1 LLVSSSSG
9 LIIAFVVVVWA
20 AYFIPLALRRYDEAS
35 KNASVE
41 TAGGLSRVIARTTRK
56 PAPAD
61 RTMTDQTPTDQTPM
75 DHTPMDQ
82 SRAQAAAT
90 SPAPRA
96 RTADRPAARRAARRR
111 RRTLLTLL
119 ALTAIVGGLAGFGVI
134 APYFVAGPAALVV
147 AWLVACRVQVR
158 RERGVVRSAPVRRED
173 VRDSAVGDEQPRASR
188 LVKIRTKLAAV
199 KLPAPRLS
207 AAKPARSAPAKAKA
221 KAKAKAADE
230 EDTVI
235 VSGQFE
241 DIDPGRKHEMESVP
255 LEVDALDD
263 QVVIAVPSISTA
275 GEALWD
281 PLPVTLPTYV
291 TKPRAGRT
299 VRTIDFSQPHTWT
312 SGHIEGEDVVLPKR
326 DDDTGEQRRAV
337 GH

>member
-1 LLVSSSSG
+1 LLVGSSSG

-20 AYFIPLALRRYDEAS
+20 AYAVPLALRRYDEAS

-41 TAGGLSRVIARTTRK
+41 TTGGLSRVISRSSGKSGAKAAPQPEPKTE
-56 PAPAD
+56 APAVT
-61 RTMTDQTPTDQTPM
+61 R
-75 DHTPMDQ
+75 
-82 SRAQAAAT
+82 SI
-90 SPAPRA
+90 
-96 RTADRPAARRAARRR
+96 DRPAARLAARRR
-111 RRTLLTLL
+111 RRTLLILL
-119 ALTAIVGGLAGFGVI
+119 TVTAIVGGLAGFAVI
-134 APYFVAGPAALVV
+134 APYWVAAPIALVV
-147 AWLVACRVQVR
+147 AWLVACRIQVR
-158 RERGVVRSAPVRRED
+158 GERGIAGSRPARS
-173 VRDSAVGDEQPRASR
+173 
-188 LVKIRTKLAAV
+188 
-199 KLPAPRLS
+199 
-207 AAKPARSAPAKAKA
+207 KPARSKPARSKLGRVKLSSLRLPSLTLPRIARPVAAVGKTKVKAPSKVKVKASSKN
-221 KAKAKAADE
+221 KAADE

-241 DIDPGRKHEMESVP
+241 DVDPGRKHQMEDVP

-263 QVVIAVPSISTA
+263 QIVIAVPSMATT

-312 SGHIEGEDVVLPKR
+312 SGHIEGEDVELPKR
-326 DDDTGEQRRAV
+326 ADDEGDQRRAV

>member
-1 LLVSSSSG
+1 VGSSSG

-41 TAGGLSRVIARTTRK
+41 TTGSLSRVISRPKAAVVTAVAEVVSPVNETAADTATPVDAAPRPARTL
-56 PAPAD
+56 
-61 RTMTDQTPTDQTPM
+61 
-75 DHTPMDQ
+75 
-82 SRAQAAAT
+82 
-90 SPAPRA
+90 
-96 RTADRPAARRAARRR
+96 DRPAARVAARRR

-119 ALTAIVGGLAGFGVI
+119 TATVVVAAIAGFGVI
-134 APYFVAGPAALVV
+134 ALHWIAVPVALVI

-158 RERGVVRSAPVRRED
+158 GERGIARART
-173 VRDSAVGDEQPRASR
+173 PRAKASR
-188 LVKIRTKLAAV
+188 LAV
-199 KLPAPRLS
+199 KLPKLS
-207 AAKPARSAPAKAKA
+207 KAQFSKTQFSKTQFSKA
-221 KAKAKAADE
+221 QRPTAKAADE

-241 DIDPGRKHEMESVP
+241 DIDPGRKHEMEDVA
-255 LEVDALDD
+255 LEADALDD
-263 QVVIAVPSISTA
+263 QIVIAVPSISTA

-312 SGHIEGEDVVLPKR
+312 SGHIEGEDVELPSR
-326 DDDTGEQRRAV
+326 REDGGGERRAV